1 MVESFLAG
9 KKAWVPGIQGA
20 TGPVGWYAGSTG
32 ISGVAGYTG
41 GFDMAAGYTSYAG
54 GFDMAAGY
62 TSYAGYTVLDVTG
75 VLGVTGAR
83 GFTGIQGGYTAYAG
97 FTGAHGTTGIRGW
110 SISRLALI
118 DQGSSNFFNASWV
131 SDPADPTA
139 YIPTSYT
146 VGTSSVIVDRVDVR
160 GTGPEAFLVGAKKRV
175 GKPLLQ
181 RLIDFLRRWL

>member
-20 TGPVGWYAGSTG
+20 TGLMGRYAGSTG
-32 ISGVAGYTG
+32 MSGFAGYTG
-41 GFDMAAGYTSYAG
+41 GFDMAAGYT
-54 GFDMAAGY
+54 GY
-62 TSYAGYTVLDVTG
+62 SGSTG
-75 VLGVTGAR
+75 VR
-83 GFTGIQGGYTAYAG
+83 GS
-97 FTGAHGTTGIRGW
+97 TGIRGW

-131 SDPADPTA
+131 SDHADSTAHIPTSFFNASWVSDPADPIA

-146 VGTSSVIVDRVDVR
+146 VGSSSIVVDRVDVR

-175 GKPLLQ
+175 GKPFFQGLVN
-181 RLIDFLRRWL
+181 FLRRWNFPRAGL

>member
-9 KKAWVPGIQGA
+9 KKVWVPGIQGA

-54 GFDMAAGY
+54 
-62 TSYAGYTVLDVTG
+62 YTVLDVTG
-75 VLGVTGAR
+75 VLGITGAR
-83 GFTGIQGGYTAYAG
+83 GLTGIQGGYTAYAG

-110 SISRLALI
+110 TISRLAFI
-118 DQGSSNFFNASWV
+118 DQGSSNFFDASWV

-146 VGTSSVIVDRVDVR
+146 VGTSSVIVDQVDVR

-181 RLIDFLRRWL
+181 RLIDFLRRWNFFS